1 MADQATIFTDDKS
14 TEVQTDDSQTST
26 VDTPTGATSTD
37 EALSALVGEGRKYKT
52 VEELAKAYVN
62 ADSFIDT
69 LKAENRELKEQTT
82 SAKTIDDV
90 LERLSQQQHEKT
102 DDKQA
107 PSVADITKLVE
118 QAVTGLESKR
128 QKESNLLQADALMK
142 EAFGEKAADKFNEV
156 AATPEL
162 KRVYMDL
169 AAADPSKFVAL
180 FGVGTKGPGQTVDTG
195 SGSSTASYQGQT
207 RTAQFGTKEYFD
219 NVRKTDPKKY
229 YSQAFQVQMDK
240 AVRTDPHKYYGR

>member
-1 MADQATIFTDDKS
+1 MADQATIFKDDKS
-14 TEVQTDDSQTST
+14 TEVQTDASQTST
-26 VDTPTGATSTD
+26 VDTTTGATSTD

-69 LKAENRELKEQTT
+69 LKAENRELKDKTV

-90 LERLSQQQHEKT
+90 LERLSQQQHETT
-102 DDKQA
+102 DDSQA

-118 QAVTGLESKR
+118 QAVTGLESRR
-128 QKESNLLQADALMK
+128 QKESNLLHADALMK
-142 EAFGEKAADKFNEV
+142 EAFGEKAAEKFAAV
-156 AATPEL
+156 AVTPEL

-180 FGVGTKGPGQTVDTG
+180 FGVGSKGPGQTVDTG
-195 SGSSTASYQGQT
+195 SGSSASSYQGQT
-207 RTAQFGTKEYFD
+207 RVAQFGTKEYFD
-219 NVRKTDPKKY
+219 EVRKKDPKKY

-240 AVRTDPHKYYGR
+240 AVRTDPAKYYGK